1 MNGYSSNFALYLKQ
15 AHSLQN
21 MPGERNFAT
30 TRELMNNFLPE
41 ARAHEQN
48 LGNIRI

>member
-15 AHSLQN
+15 ARSLQKI
-21 MPGERNFAT
+21 PCEQNFAT
-30 TRELMNNFLPE
+30 TRELMNNFLQE